1 MIQFFKLLINLQQN
15 FRISGDVLNIV
26 ATFAFHFIYDLNIW
40 KGNACEFKQHWKFII
55 LSRWKRSYHVIG
67 TENWY
72 LLIFTHDNTDRVFS
86 FEQFMIPSCETGHQ
100 LINLNLYR

>member
-1 MIQFFKLLINLQQN
+1 MIQFFKLLINLQQT

-26 ATFAFHFIYDLNIW
+26 ATFAYLFIYDLNVW

-72 LLIFTHDNTDRVFS
+72 MCI
-86 FEQFMIPSCETGHQ
+86 C
-100 LINLNLYR
+100 

>member
-1 MIQFFKLLINLQQN
+1 MPASSNDTENL
-15 FRISGDVLNIV
+15 
-26 ATFAFHFIYDLNIW
+26 
-40 KGNACEFKQHWKFII
+40 

-100 LINLNLYR
+100 LINLNLYRYYIHKLAS